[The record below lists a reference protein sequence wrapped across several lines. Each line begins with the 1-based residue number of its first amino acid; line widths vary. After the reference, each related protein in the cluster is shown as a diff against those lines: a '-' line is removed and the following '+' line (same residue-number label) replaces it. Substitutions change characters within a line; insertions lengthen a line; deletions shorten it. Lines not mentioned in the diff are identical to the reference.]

1 MNAQTDEG
9 KFIRELREMGSN
21 KASFATLAE
30 RLGGKWTPELV
41 RAKAEELDRKDSSAV
56 FVVKGGVQYLGVEN
70 CVDPGL
76 YKAVERG
83 IKSRWARSEAI
94 PRPVVE
100 RTFRLSSKLGPW
112 TRPDLV
118 ISSQRIIGGVS
129 LTQHHALEVE
139 QHAGFDIKSVY
150 QAFEQGRGAEF
161 SWVLFTGPLKSGDE
175 WTRIMRAAKELKVGL
190 VHMPKATVPSGWKT
204 KLRSRPSHPKPASA
218 NEFRDR
224 CQLLGHQPQS
234 KGTARHAA

>member
-9 KFIRELREMGSN
+9 KFIRALCRMPFN

-41 RAKAEELDRKDSSAV
+41 RTKAKELDRKDSSAV

-70 CVDPGL
+70 CADPGL

-83 IKSRWARSEAI
+83 IKPKWAKSVGI
-94 PRPVVE
+94 PRPEVE
-100 RTFRLSSKLGPW
+100 PTFRLFSKLGPW
-112 TRPDLV
+112 TRPDFV
-118 ISSQRIIGGVS
+118 ISSRRVISGAGV
-129 LTQHHALEVE
+129 TQFHALEVE

-150 QAFEQGRGAEF
+150 QAYEQGRGADF
-161 SWVLFTGPLKSGDE
+161 SWVFFTGSLKSGDE
-175 WTRIMRAAKELKVGL
+175 WTRIIRAAKELKVGL

-204 KLRSRPSHPKPASA
+204 LLRSRTSHPKPTSA
-218 NEFRDR
+218 EEFRKR
-224 CQLLGHQPQS
+224 CQLLEHKPQT
-234 KGTARHAA
+234 KGAEEAAA